1 MVGVILAGGYGTRL
15 YPLTCSINK
24 HLLPIFDKPM
34 IYYSLSTL
42 MIMGIKKICIVCN
55 PDDIKNFSKV
65 LGDGNK
71 FGIEIYYKIQTKP
84 SGIPDGLLAAKDF
97 VKDSNVTLILGDN
110 IIYGSGLTNLVDCS
124 NFSGNGAQIY
134 SYKVK
139 NPCDYG
145 VIVENK
151 DGSIAEL
158 VEKPKDNIS
167 NNAVIG
173 LYHFDNGIFEIC
185 ESLKPSSRGE
195 VEIVDVLNIYLEQGK
210 LHNKLINRGFAWLDT
225 GTIELINKASVYIE
239 AVQSRQGH
247 LICSPEEIAY
257 RKNYINEKQFLSL
270 INTYPDGNY
279 KNSLREVISK

>member
-1 MVGVILAGGYGTRL
+1 MVGVVLAGGYGTRL
-15 YPLTCSINK
+15 YPLTRSINK

-42 MIMGIKKICIVCN
+42 MIMGIRKICIVCN
-55 PDDIKNFSKV
+55 PNDIEQFSNL
-65 LGDGNK
+65 LGDGSK
-71 FGIEIYYKIQTKP
+71 FGIEIHYKKQTRP
-84 SGIPDGLLAAKDF
+84 SGIPDGLLVAKDF
-97 VKDSNVTLILGDN
+97 VKDSDVTLILGDN
-110 IIYGSGLTNLVDCS
+110 IIYGSGLSDLIDYS

-139 NPCDYG
+139 NPSDYG
-145 VIVENK
+145 VIVQNN

-167 NNAVIG
+167 DNAVIG
-173 LYHFDNGIFEIC
+173 LYHFNNSVFEIC
-185 ESLKPSSRGE
+185 ESIEPSSRGE

-257 RKNYINEKQFLSL
+257 RRGYINKDQFLSL
-270 INTYPDGNY
+270 INTYPNGNY
-279 KNSLREVISK
+279 KNSLNDVIS